1 MASSSSNSWR
11 YDVFPSFR
19 GEDVRNNF
27 LSHLLKEFESKG
39 IVTFRDDHIERS
51 HTIGHE
57 LRAAIRESKISV
69 VLFSENY
76 ASSSWCLDELV
87 EIMKCKDEQGLKVM
101 PVFYKVDP
109 SDIRKQTGKFGMSF
123 LETCCGKTEERQHNW
138 RRALTDAA
146 NILGDHP
153 QDWDNEA
160 YKITTI
166 SKDVLEKLNATPSKD
181 FNDLIGME
189 AHIAKMES
197 LLCLESQGVRIVGI
211 WGPAGVGKTTIAR
224 ALYNQYHENF
234 NLSIFM
240 ENVRESYGEAD
251 LDDYEERL
259 KSQKV
264 LIILDDVDNIE
275 QLKALAKESQWFG
288 NKSRIVVTT
297 QNKQLLVSHDINHM
311 YQVAYPS
318 KQEALTIFCQ
328 HAFKQSSPSDDLKHL
343 AIEFTTLAGHL
354 PLALRVLGSF
364 MRGKGKEEWEFSLPT
379 LKSRLDGEVEK
390 VLKVGYDGLHDHEK
404 DLFLHIAC
412 IFSGQHENYLKQMI
426 IANNDTYVSFGLQVL
441 ADKSLIQKFE
451 NGRIEMH
458 SLLRQLGKEVV
469 RKQSI
474 YEPGKRQFLM
484 NAKETCG
491 VLSNNTGT
499 GTVLGISLDMC
510 EIKEELYISEKT
522 FEEMRNL
529 LYLKFYMS
537 SPIDD
542 NMKVKLKLPEEGLSY
557 LPQLRLLHW
566 DAYPLE
572 FFPSRFRPECL
583 VELNMSQSKLKKLW
597 SGVQPLRNLTR
608 MNLNSSRNLEI
619 LPNLMEATKL
629 KTLDLG
635 WCESLVELPSSIKN
649 LQHLSWLEMSCCKKL
664 EIIPTNINLP
674 SLEVLHF
681 RDCTRLQTFPEI
693 STNLRLLK
701 IKGTAITEVPPS
713 VSYWSNIFEIC
724 MERTKV
730 KRLDHVPYDLEI
742 LCLRGNIE
750 LESIPRH
757 LNLLPLLQM
766 IDISY
771 CINIISLPNLP
782 GSVSALTAVNCKS
795 LQRLDGHFRNRSI
808 SLNFINCIKL
818 DRRAQDMIHQSI
830 YINQSPYK
838 VDVLPGDHL
847 PAYFSYQSI
856 GSSIMI
862 HSDNIDLSKFNRF
875 KVCLVLGA
883 GKSFEGCDIK
893 FYKRLFCKPREYYVR
908 KRLDSPLLKSDHLC
922 MCEFELMPP
931 HPPTE
936 WELLHPNE
944 FLEVSFES
952 RGYLDKCEVKECGLQ
967 FLEPHETSEFRY
979 LSPHLYLGGS
989 WIGNSS
995 SSIEEIIH
1003 VDQEESSSDSEEII
1017 YADQEE
1023 SSSGIEEII
1032 HAEREGTNRR
1042 KSVMRWIKVGARKMG
1057 LSLECL
1063 KPWTR

>member
-1 MASSSSNSWR
+1 ML
-11 YDVFPSFR
+11 P
-19 GEDVRNNF
+19 
-27 LSHLLKEFESKG
+27 
-39 IVTFRDDHIERS
+39 I
-51 HTIGHE
+51 
-57 LRAAIRESKISV
+57 
-69 VLFSENY
+69 
-76 ASSSWCLDELV
+76 
-87 EIMKCKDEQGLKVM
+87 
-101 PVFYKVDP
+101 
-109 SDIRKQTGKFGMSF
+109 F
-123 LETCCGKTEERQHNW
+123 LEIILKIDERF
-138 RRALTDAA
+138 
-146 NILGDHP
+146 
-153 QDWDNEA
+153 WDNEA

-166 SKDVLEKLNATPSKD
+166 SKDVLEKLNATPSRD
-181 FNDLIGME
+181 FNDLVGME

-240 ENVRESYGEAD
+240 ENVRESYGEAG
-251 LDDYEERL
+251 LDDYGLKLHLQQRFLSKLLDQKDLRVRHLGAIEERL

-275 QLKALAKESQWFG
+275 QLKALAKENQWFG

-529 LYLKFYMS
+529 VYLKFYMS

-542 NMKVKLKLPEEGLSY
+542 KMKVKLQLPEEGLSY

-572 FFPSRFRPECL
+572 FFPSSFRPECL
-583 VELNMSQSKLKKLW
+583 VELNMSHSKLKKLW
-597 SGVQPLRNLTR
+597 SGVQPLRNLRT

-629 KTLDLG
+629 NRLDLG

-649 LQHLSWLEMSCCKKL
+649 LQHLILLEMSCCKKL

-681 RDCTRLQTFPEI
+681 RYCTRLQTFPEI
-693 STNLRLLK
+693 STNIRLLNL
-701 IKGTAITEVPPS
+701 IGTAITEVPPS
-713 VSYWSNIFEIC
+713 VKYWSKIDEIC
-724 MERTKV
+724 MERAKV
-730 KRLDHVPYDLEI
+730 KRLVHVPYVLEK
-742 LCLRGNIE
+742 LCLRENKE
-750 LESIPRH
+750 LETIPRY
-757 LNLLPLLQM
+757 LKYLPRLQM

-771 CINIISLPNLP
+771 CINIISLPKLP
-782 GSVSALTAVNCKS
+782 GSVSALTAVNCES
-795 LQRLDGHFRNRSI
+795 LQILHGHFRNKSI
-808 SLNFINCIKL
+808 HLNFINCLKL
-818 DRRAQDMIHQSI
+818 GQRAQEKIHRSVYIHQSS
-830 YINQSPYK
+830 YIA
-838 VDVLPGDHL
+838 DVLPGEHV
-847 PAYFSYQSI
+847 PAYFSYRST

-862 HSDNIDLSKFNRF
+862 HSNKVDLSKFNRF

-883 GKSFEGCDIK
+883 GKRFEGCDIK
-893 FYKRLFCKPREYYVR
+893 FYKQFFCKPREYYVP
-908 KRLDSPLLKSDHLC
+908 KHLDSPLLKSDHLC

-952 RGYLDKCEVKECGLQ
+952 RGGLYKCEVKECGLQ

>member
-211 WGPAGVGKTTIAR
+211 WGPAGV
-224 ALYNQYHENF
+224 
-234 NLSIFM
+234 
-240 ENVRESYGEAD
+240 
-251 LDDYEERL
+251 EERL